1 MDMATE
7 ITIEVLND
15 LILINSDRTTIYEK
29 LMKQIISDD
38 PELGQIFKT
47 IAADSR
53 KYLYELAGHLDPS
66 GQEFLK
72 AIPSS
77 SGKIYQVW
85 ASEKRV
91 LTGKDRH
98 AALLDSC
105 EVCEKAIDNAYNEAM
120 KQEITE
126 GVRQV
131 IAEQKNSLKK
141 VYDRIKNLHQMQH
154 I

>member
-1 MDMATE
+1 MATE

-72 AIPSS
+72 AIPPS

-91 LTGKDRH
+91 LTGKDRQ
-98 AALLDSC
+98 ALLDSC
-105 EVCEKAIDNAYNEAM
+105 ERCEKAIDNAYSEAM

-126 GVRQV
+126 EVRHV